1 MQKNSC
7 RAWLMLMALLAMAGL
22 ALSQSG
28 QENATL
34 FVIGQQGQATV
45 IQMNGRSY
53 VDLESLARL
62 LNGSL
67 SYAGNRI
74 ALALPSS
81 ATNAPATAP
90 PTIQPV
96 NQPASKP
103 VNQPANP
110 GFSKEFVSAGIEEM
124 STIREWR
131 SAIANAIQNSYP
143 IGPSS
148 FTGYSAEAAK
158 NLRLASLAAST
169 DSDRSAFQLLSNELD
184 NMQMLS
190 DKVLAK
196 SKAME
201 YMHPD
206 YLNNNS
212 LNQKILS
219 CAHSLASMAA
229 TSQFVDDGSCH

>member
-7 RAWLMLMALLAMAGL
+7 RAWLMLMAILAMAGL

-28 QENATL
+28 QQSSSL
-34 FVIGQQGQATV
+34 FVIGQQGQAAV
-45 IQMNGRSY
+45 VQVNGRSY

-67 SYAGNRI
+67 SYSGNRI
-74 ALALPSS
+74 ALTLPSS
-81 ATNAPATAP
+81 AASTPTTAAPAV
-90 PTIQPV
+90 QPV
-96 NQPASKP
+96 SQPAT
-103 VNQPANP
+103 QPANP
-110 GFSKEFVSAGIEEM
+110 GFSKEFVSAGIEAM

-143 IGPSS
+143 IGQSS
-148 FTGYSAEAAK
+148 FAGYSAEAAK
-158 NLRLASLAAST
+158 NLRLASLAVST
-169 DSDRSAFQLLSNELD
+169 DSDRSAFQLLSNELA

-196 SKAME
+196 TKAME
-201 YMHPD
+201 YMPPD

-212 LNQKILS
+212 LNQKVLS
-219 CAHSLASMAA
+219 CARSLASMAS
-229 TSQFVDDGSCH
+229 TGQFVDDGSCH